1 MSRSFRLVVFWSLM
15 ILGPFAMAYMHK
27 TYGFAGLFAVCAL
40 ALLMGLSYFPH
51 VIGPDNE
58 NQ

>member
-1 MSRSFRLVVFWSLM
+1 M

-40 ALLMGLSYFPH
+40 ALLMGLWYYP
-51 VIGPDNE
+51 VVLGEDNE

>member
-1 MSRSFRLVVFWSLM
+1 MSRRTRLVIFWTLM
-15 ILGPFAMAYMHK
+15 ILGPFAMSYMHK
-27 TYGFAGLFAVCAL
+27 TYGWVGLFSVCAL

-51 VIGPDNE
+51 VIGEDNE